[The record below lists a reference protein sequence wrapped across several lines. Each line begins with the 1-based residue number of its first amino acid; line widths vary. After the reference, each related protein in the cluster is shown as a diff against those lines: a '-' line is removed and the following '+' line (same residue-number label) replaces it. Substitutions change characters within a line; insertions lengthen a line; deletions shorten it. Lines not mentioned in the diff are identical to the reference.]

1 VTICS
6 QGMNTQILDA
16 VLFKKLMDFAKEKN
30 IILENIGANHTL
42 TPLELSEL
50 REEVSVSL

>member
-1 VTICS
+1 
-6 QGMNTQILDA
+6 MNTQILDA